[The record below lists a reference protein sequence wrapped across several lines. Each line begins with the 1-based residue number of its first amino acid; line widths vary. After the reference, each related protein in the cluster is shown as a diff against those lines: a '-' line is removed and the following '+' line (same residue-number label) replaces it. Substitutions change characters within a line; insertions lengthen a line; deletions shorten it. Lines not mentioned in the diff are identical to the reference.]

1 MIDKDI
7 WSTLVNW
14 APWIRR
20 RARAEVPE
28 RDDQRQLCLEQM
40 AAQGM
45 PLWTMPPERCDRC
58 HRELLLGEH
67 AVLMSYREA
76 LLLACPLCAPLL
88 SDEGARTIAWNAAAH
103 LRPTSLSPE
112 PGTAE
117 DDARSGLRVGDRQ
130 SQGSSAPDARAASV
144 PVIGSPE
151 THGTGGS

>member
-1 MIDKDI
+1 MDKDF
-7 WSTLVNW
+7 WSRLVNR
-14 APWIRR
+14 APWILR
-20 RARAEVPE
+20 RAHSEVPR
-28 RDDQRQLCLEQM
+28 RDDQRQHCLEQM

-76 LLLACPLCAPLL
+76 LLLACPLCTPLL
-88 SDEGARTIAWNAAAH
+88 SDEGACIIAWNAAAH
-103 LRPTSLSPE
+103 LRPESVSPE
-112 PGTAE
+112 SGTFE
-117 DDARSGLRVGDRQ
+117 DDVSSGLDVGDHQ
-130 SQGSSAPDARAASV
+130 SQGPSVPEARAASG

>member
-1 MIDKDI
+1 MIDKVI
-7 WSTLVNW
+7 WSTLVSW
-14 APWIRR
+14 APWIRW
-20 RARAEVPE
+20 RARSEAPG
-28 RDDQRQLCLEQM
+28 RDDQRQRCLEQM

-45 PLWTMPPERCDRC
+45 PLWTMPPEHCDRC

-76 LLLACPLCAPLL
+76 LQLACPLCAPLL
-88 SDEGARTIAWNAAAH
+88 SDEGARTIARNAAAQV
-103 LRPTSLSPE
+103 RPTFSSSE

-117 DDARSGLRVGDRQ
+117 DAAGSGLRAGDRQ
-130 SQGSSAPDARAASV
+130 DRSSLAPDGAASV